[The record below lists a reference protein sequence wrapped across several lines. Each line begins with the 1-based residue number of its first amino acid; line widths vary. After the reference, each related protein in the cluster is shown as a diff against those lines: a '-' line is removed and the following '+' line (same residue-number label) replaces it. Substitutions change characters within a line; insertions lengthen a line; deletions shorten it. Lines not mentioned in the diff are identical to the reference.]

1 VLLAVSKATGR
12 ACECIP
18 RIASAFGGGVA
29 RQGEVC
35 GALTGG
41 VMAVGL
47 LHGRDRAEEEEAKT
61 AAYALAAEFTW
72 RFREVNGALHC
83 RELIELDISTDEGL
97 EAYHARNLGE
107 ERCTGIVRNAVRAL
121 MEVLPE
127 LIAEP

>member
-1 VLLAVSKATGR
+1 MLLAVSKATGR

-18 RIASAFGGGVA
+18 RIASAFGGGIA

-61 AAYALAAEFTW
+61 TAYALAAELAQ
-72 RFREVNGALHC
+72 RFRELNGALHC
-83 RELIELDISTDEGL
+83 RDLIELDLSTDAGVQ
-97 EAYHARNLGE
+97 AYYARNLGE
-107 ERCTGIVRNAVRAL
+107 ERCAGIVRNAVRAL

-127 LIAEP
+127 LIADP